1 MVDCGCPEILLQQT
15 KLRCLSPVDGSSGL
29 PSHGEG
35 QLEEEQAVNMAVMA
49 VNMAVMATAT
59 IPFVAQCSQT
69 KPTLLCGPLLNQR
82 LERSLHSGH
91 LTAQTLHDA
100 VAAKRGGPCLH
111 AA

>member
-1 MVDCGCPEILLQQT
+1 MPRDFASAYKAALPLL
-15 KLRCLSPVDGSSGL
+15 RWLSHVDGSSGL

-35 QLEEEQAVNMAVMA
+35 QLEEEEAVNMAVM
-49 VNMAVMATAT
+49 VTAT
-59 IPFVAQCSQT
+59 LPFVAQSSQT